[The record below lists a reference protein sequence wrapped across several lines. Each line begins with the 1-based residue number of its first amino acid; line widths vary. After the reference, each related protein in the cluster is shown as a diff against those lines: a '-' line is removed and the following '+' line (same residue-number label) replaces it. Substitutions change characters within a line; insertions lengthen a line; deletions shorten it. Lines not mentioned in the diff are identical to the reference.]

1 MLSLLLSLLLLLFL
15 WWAISNYA
23 ALGMVTLWWS
33 GWTGMVVLPEATFGL
48 KGHCWTGCLCWLL
61 LLSLLFWRWFACMFG
76 ILITWANGAQ
86 SYYIV
91 WQVIQYYLSRL
102 CQWVTAIS
110 PEQLSHPNICWL
122 HLMFWKCVL
131 FNPSLWLVKSCMLAL
146 FCIIPCLF
154 SLMRFVAGKV
164 LIWRLCSIATF
175 LFGTHVGSL
184 PIGAAIAKFF
194 QTWTSQFPR
203 KQRWKILLIS
213 SLGQWWFTLW
223 LFNIAMEN
231 GPFIDDFPI
240 KTSIYEGLSMAML
253 NNQMIMMRI

>member
-1 MLSLLLSLLLLLFL
+1 MMSFQQLRSLGHGHFMMIRLDWNGCSPWSNVWPPGTLLNRLPLLIVVAFTSLLEVICLHVWRFDHM
-15 WWAISNYA
+15 SND
-23 ALGMVTLWWS
+23 
-33 GWTGMVVLPEATFGL
+33 
-48 KGHCWTGCLCWLL
+48 
-61 LLSLLFWRWFACMFG
+61 
-76 ILITWANGAQ
+76 AQ

-91 WQVIQYYLSRL
+91 RQVIQYYLSRL
-102 CQWVTAIS
+102 CQWLTAIS

-164 LIWRLCSIATF
+164 MIWRLCSIATF

-184 PIGAAIAKFF
+184 PIGAAIAKW
-194 QTWTSQFPR
+194 QTWTSQFPP

-213 SLGQWWFTLW
+213 SLGQWWFTYPSGYL
-223 LFNIAMEN
+223 
-231 GPFIDDFPI
+231 
-240 KTSIYEGLSMAML
+240 T
-253 NNQMIMMRI
+253 